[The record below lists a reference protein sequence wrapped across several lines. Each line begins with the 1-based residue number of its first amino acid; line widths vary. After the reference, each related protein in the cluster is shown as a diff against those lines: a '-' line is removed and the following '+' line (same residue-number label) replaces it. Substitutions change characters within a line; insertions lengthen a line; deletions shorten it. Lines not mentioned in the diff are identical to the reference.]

1 MWCGGGVETVIGYP
15 RTRSW
20 RVSSTGNS
28 ATPHR
33 RVLRLARRA
42 IRPHPVTTTS
52 YPEQP
57 RSRGGTSPARIL
69 LLRATN
75 FPSPDLPR
83 EDGLAG
89 RDELSLPPP
98 SPHTNPTTLS
108 LGDPDAVPGNVGEQ
122 ARRRWQEKL
131 AVIGGR
137 SPLTRFEDTPRTRI
151 ELSTTHPGGLP
162 QFITGKSTLLSSLI
176 RDELALRNARIAA
189 AEITQRGIELWS
201 VRGIESVHL
210 VIGLASWR
218 TDGDEF
224 HATTLLPPLANP
236 HYRHDFELKLKGQP
250 FLNPALA
257 RELREQFGIVL
268 DDDLFVSLAISN

>member
-42 IRPHPVTTTS
+42 IRPHPVTTTG

-57 RSRGGTSPARIL
+57 RSRGGTSPGRMVL
-69 LLRATN
+69 PGATT
-75 FPSPDLPR
+75 FPSPPPH
-83 EDGLAG
+83 
-89 RDELSLPPP
+89 PPP
-98 SPHTNPTTLS
+98 LTL
-108 LGDPDAVPGNVGEQ
+108 GAPDAVPGNVGAQ

-210 VIGLASWR
+210 AIGLASWR
-218 TDGDEF
+218 T
-224 HATTLLPPLANP
+224 
-236 HYRHDFELKLKGQP
+236 
-250 FLNPALA
+250 
-257 RELREQFGIVL
+257 
-268 DDDLFVSLAISN
+268 

>member
-57 RSRGGTSPARIL
+57 RSRGGTSPVRMVL
-69 LLRATN
+69 LGATS
-75 FPSPDLPR
+75 FPSRHPR
-83 EDGLAG
+83 PTRTPLLSVLVTPMRCPATLAS
-89 RDELSLPPP
+89 R
-98 SPHTNPTTLS
+98 H
-108 LGDPDAVPGNVGEQ
+108 GD
-122 ARRRWQEKL
+122 
-131 AVIGGR
+131 GGR
-137 SPLTRFEDTPRTRI
+137 RSSPLTRFEDTPRTRI

-210 VIGLASWR
+210 AIGLASWR
-218 TDGDEF
+218 TDGDE
-224 HATTLLPPLANP
+224 
-236 HYRHDFELKLKGQP
+236 
-250 FLNPALA
+250 
-257 RELREQFGIVL
+257 
-268 DDDLFVSLAISN
+268 